1 MEKGKVNELFRSKF
15 GNQRLRG
22 FIKTRAKLLPSI
34 KALPS
39 LCKCLTKE
47 IKLLLVFP
55 AMRGRF
61 HDKNAEPSAL
71 CVATQS
77 GHPWPNRSLPL
88 PPVGSQH
95 LTSVLAPHFTLKFDS
110 RTIIL
115 PQNLVLLLPS
125 SRDSEWKQIS
135 FSREKQN
142 YLSLRL

>member
-1 MEKGKVNELFRSKF
+1 MGLSFRLVFTSSDSQLIPLLELMCNIQTLAGSQRYHYFLSVSSSPSREQFQDLSSHQHNFLNTHKMEKGKVNELFRSKF
-15 GNQRLRG
+15 GNQRLRS
-22 FIKTRAKLLPSI
+22 FIKRRVKLLPSI

-77 GHPWPNRSLPL
+77 GHP
-88 PPVGSQH
+88 
-95 LTSVLAPHFTLKFDS
+95 
-110 RTIIL
+110 
-115 PQNLVLLLPS
+115 
-125 SRDSEWKQIS
+125 
-135 FSREKQN
+135 
-142 YLSLRL
+142 